1 MYALVRYER
10 SIEGGPDIEFVCG
23 IFEERSQIVLEKAR
37 KLILRNLN
45 PDTFESVGY
54 VPVEGR
60 FSVQTSWAYH
70 GEHQNEL
77 LTSLRTFEEAKK
89 RIGKENS
96 GTELGSPCDYYIHE
110 YRVGELKC
118 W

>member
-10 SIEGGPDIEFVCG
+10 SMEGGPDIEFVCG
-23 IFEERSQIVLEKAR
+23 IFEQRSDLLLEKAR
-37 KLILRNLN
+37 KLILENLN
-45 PDTFESVGY
+45 PDTFESLGY

-60 FSVQTSWAYH
+60 FSVQTSWENH
-70 GEHQNEL
+70 GDQQNEL
-77 LTSLRTFEEAKK
+77 LTSLRTFEDARE

-96 GTELGSPCDYYIHE
+96 GTELGPPCDYYIRE
-110 YRVGELKC
+110 YVVGELKC